1 MGKPLGGES
10 VPGRHQIDVVSRGEE
25 LMAHVPSSDEGG
37 LETEAKQGCSV
48 REEYDRCAIA
58 CLTITFLLFFR
69 VSSVFW
75 EIKGVMNALE
85 I

>member
-1 MGKPLGGES
+1 MRDDVGKE
-10 VPGRHQIDVVSRGEE
+10 
-25 LMAHVPSSDEGG
+25 
-37 LETEAKQGCSV
+37 KQRQGSPV

-69 VSSVFW
+69 VSSGFW